1 MALRGRIRSGASTVV
16 GLTAVALE
24 RRERGGKGGREREN
38 VCVRE
43 RGRGRG
49 RQREEREKERER
61 ERERERDLE
70 DFCVAL
76 PHKDIAHRCHIA
88 TYVCT

>member
-1 MALRGRIRSGASTVV
+1 MHQLLSGLRQSHLNAEREGGREGERERMCVYEREGE
-16 GLTAVALE
+16 GEGDRE
-24 RRERGGKGGREREN
+24 RRERK
-38 VCVRE
+38 
-43 RGRGRG
+43 
-49 RQREEREKERER
+49 RER